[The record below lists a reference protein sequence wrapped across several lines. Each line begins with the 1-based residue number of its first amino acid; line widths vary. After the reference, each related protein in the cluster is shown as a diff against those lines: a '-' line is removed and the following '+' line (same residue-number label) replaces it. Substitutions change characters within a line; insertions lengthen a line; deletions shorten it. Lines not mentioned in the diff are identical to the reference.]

1 MATNK
6 QRKVLLSLLGS
17 AGLILALDQLV
28 LSPPQGASAGQAA
41 PPAGAP
47 APVTPAATAAS
58 SDAGESAAD
67 TSADALRGWNEQLV
81 GIGAATGGDGA
92 PPSPFAPLE
101 GRDPD
106 ESDAMSPAEFQA
118 QHKLTA
124 VMTGGDIGVAMIN
137 GAAVRIGQEVGG
149 YRLIRVDS
157 RTAEFRAGERTVRL
171 VLPQQVGGGS

>member
-17 AGLILALDQLV
+17 AGLILVLDQVV

-41 PPAGAP
+41 PPTAAP
-47 APVTPAATAAS
+47 AVETPATKPAS
-58 SDAGESAAD
+58 SDAGEGASGD
-67 TSADALRGWNEQLV
+67 SADALRGWNEQLV
-81 GIGAATGGDGA
+81 GIGASTGSDGA
-92 PPSPFAPLE
+92 APSPFAPLE
-101 GRDPD
+101 ERDPD
-106 ESDAMSPAEFQA
+106 EADAMSPVEFQA

-137 GAAVRIGQEVGG
+137 GTAVRIGQEVGG

-157 RTAEFRAGERTVRL
+157 RTAEFRAGELTVRL